1 MSTAR
6 SQARRVATPTDL
18 ALIAGFAAL
27 VAAGALLP
35 ALNITGPVP
44 ITLQTLA
51 VMLTGAVLGPKRA
64 FLAVVLYLVVGTA
77 GLPIF
82 SNGRSGPQVWVGPSV
97 GYIASF
103 PFAAALC
110 GFLVQ
115 RFARG
120 KLARSVPLIF
130 LAGMLSSLLIVHPCG
145 VVGMMARAHL
155 SLGAA
160 IAADAPFWIGDTL
173 KNLAMAFIAAA
184 VHRAFP
190 TLLPRRPRA
199 VPANAVS
206 TSARPSAESAQPDQP
221 R

>member
-6 SQARRVATPTDL
+6 SQARRLASPTDL

-35 ALNITGPVP
+35 ALNIAGPVP

-64 FLAVVLYLVVGTA
+64 FLAVVLYLVVGVA

-82 SNGRSGPQVWVGPSV
+82 SNGRSGPGIFAGPSA
-97 GYIASF
+97 GYILSF

-110 GFLVQ
+110 GFLVSRFVRG
-115 RFARG
+115 RFAS
-120 KLARSVPLIF
+120 SVPLIF
-130 LAGMLSSLLIVHPCG
+130 LCGMVASIVLVHPMG
-145 VVGMMARAHL
+145 IGGLMLRADM
-155 SLGAA
+155 SFGAA
-160 IAADAPFWIGDTL
+160 FTTDLTFWIGDIL
-173 KNLAMAFIAAA
+173 KNLAMAFVAAA

-190 TLLPRRPRA
+190 TLMPRRG
-199 VPANAVS
+199 S
-206 TSARPSAESAQPDQP
+206 TAAR
-221 R
+221 